1 MVRVSSGGRAGGH
14 IGYGVRPSA
23 RGRGLATWALS
34 VVLDEARQLGL
45 KRVLVTCDDTNIA
58 SARTIE
64 RNGGQLEDTRDTE
77 LGHTRRYWIDLYPV
91 GSEGGSEAE
100 GYLEV

>member
-1 MVRVSSGGRAGGH
+1 MVGG
-14 IGYGVRPSA
+14 A
-23 RGRGLATWALS
+23 RRL
-34 VVLDEARQLGL
+34 EARQLGL